1 MRTLHKL
8 MTLWVFTGF
17 CRKILSG
24 KRPSRY
30 SFNHFALLLLVL
42 LSEWKGDGPLHFKG
56 YMQVLCCYD
65 VHDTF
70 RILQLYE
77 NQSWINSKNNNY
89 ACHKKSMMLLKL
101 IYSACLSFFLQ
112 GNSEYRFSSLH
123 STACTF
129 LLRTIMCVH
138 NIHFDMKKRIEV
150 ESIWSRAKS
159 VETN

>member
-8 MTLWVFTGF
+8 TTLWVFTGF

-89 ACHKKSMMLLKL
+89 ACHKKSMIVIKVSLLCMSLFLFTGKFS
-101 IYSACLSFFLQ
+101 IYIL
-112 GNSEYRFSSLH
+112 FSTQYSLH
-123 STACTF
+123 IFTTHNYVRAQYTF
-129 LLRTIMCVH
+129 WYEKT
-138 NIHFDMKKRIEV
+138 N
-150 ESIWSRAKS
+150 WSRVHLK
-159 VETN
+159 